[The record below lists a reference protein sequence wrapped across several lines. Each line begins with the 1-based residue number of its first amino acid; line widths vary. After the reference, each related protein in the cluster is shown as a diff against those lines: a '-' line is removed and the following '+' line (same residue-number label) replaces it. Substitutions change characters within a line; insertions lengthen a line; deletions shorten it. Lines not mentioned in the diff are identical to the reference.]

1 MNPAKILVDMFRES
15 GSSTIIDYQLIQEY
29 VGFDIRQGKQ
39 YLMKIV
45 KRELEREGRYIS
57 PIRGQGYY
65 INQ

>member
-39 YLMKIV
+39 YLMKTV
-45 KRELEREGRYIS
+45 KRELEREERYIS